1 MALPILRLIS
11 SLWGRPA
18 RAVPRRH
25 PRRLVLA
32 GIHQSVFLSE
42 WGFPEVE
49 IALDR
54 MRGIFKPEATF
65 MEARSADENG
75 YRMWI
80 YRKRN
85 KVLFFIRGT
94 MVSHLSC
101 TEFKERWKDRGGTFD
116 SRLPGKSSAL
126 GASTLSLVA

>member
-1 MALPILRLIS
+1 MTIHILRLIS
-11 SLWGRPA
+11 NFWWRPS
-18 RAVPRRH
+18 RTVSRPR
-25 PRRLVLA
+25 PLMLA

-49 IALDR
+49 VPLDR
-54 MRGIFKPEATF
+54 MRGVFKPDVTF
-65 MEARSADENG
+65 MDAQSADENG

-85 KVLFFIRGT
+85 KVLFFTRGT

-101 TEFKERWKDRGGTFD
+101 TDFKERWQSRG
-116 SRLPGKSSAL
+116 RPAVPGAL
-126 GASTLSLVA
+126 GKFSSFRTPTLSLVA

>member
-11 SLWGRPA
+11 SLWWRPPGR
-18 RAVPRRH
+18 VPRRSH
-25 PRRLVLA
+25 QRLKLA

-54 MRGIFKPEATF
+54 MRGIFKPDATF
-65 MEARSADENG
+65 MEARSADEDG

-80 YRKRN
+80 YRRRN

-101 TEFKERWKDRGGTFD
+101 TEFKERWKYRDGTSD
-116 SRLPGKSSAL
+116 SRFPGKFPGL

>member
-1 MALPILRLIS
+1 M
-11 SLWGRPA
+11 
-18 RAVPRRH
+18 
-25 PRRLVLA
+25 LA
-32 GIHQSVFLSE
+32 GIHQNVFLSE

-65 MEARSADENG
+65 MEALPADENG

-80 YRKRN
+80 YRERR
-85 KVLFFIRGT
+85 KVLFFVRGT

-101 TEFKERWKDRGGTFD
+101 SEFKERCKGRREKPRWTCPGNTPAFGG
-116 SRLPGKSSAL
+116 A
-126 GASTLSLVA
+126 ALSLVA